1 MGWFKKDS
9 NSTKPDGSS
18 STVKSSS
25 NKRGGGSFGNK
36 SSSSNN
42 RASTAEVSS
51 KEISSSTT
59 AAANQQQPAPTLSSL
74 SSRAALGTAP
84 VHSLGGSES
93 TQPVTATAAAAAA
106 AQQQQQAALHFNS
119 SSKQRQTY
127 ESDTDEEVEEGLT
140 VDQQQQRHSQR
151 QSQHHNIYPNMSEV
165 EAGKSYS
172 AEYDQ
177 YEAEDAAHTDAIRQN
192 HLNSLFNG
200 HLMKWKFE
208 AEEGSPFIRIPAF
221 IGALG
226 LITTSVMALVMEQD
240 AWTTHSIVMSV
251 CILIMAT
258 FILILDGRFLATN
271 PLSARAHL
279 RNIMTRNFNIF
290 RFLWG
295 RGLLYVAAGIL
306 SVAQMWIVNVYSGAY
321 LIAVGVIALIVG
333 VHASR
338 KFAALR
344 NSLADESFL
353 LLVFS
358 NYDTDGD
365 GYVNPSE
372 FAVLLSDLGMELDD
386 RYTLKAFNVI
396 DTDND
401 RRISFEEFSHWWAS
415 GYIERGRKRRDDDG
429 DDDEVYRRMN

>member
-1 MGWFKKDS
+1 MGWFGKKDRTNTS
-9 NSTKPDGSS
+9 
-18 STVKSSS
+18 
-25 NKRGGGSFGNK
+25 
-36 SSSSNN
+36 
-42 RASTAEVSS
+42 
-51 KEISSSTT
+51 
-59 AAANQQQPAPTLSSL
+59 QQHSL
-74 SSRAALGTAP
+74 SDRTP
-84 VHSLGGSES
+84 TGSEGR
-93 TQPVTATAAAAAA
+93 TATVNSIATTSYVPPPQPPKPKQPLPVVTR
-106 AQQQQQAALHFNS
+106 QQS
-119 SSKQRQTY
+119 S
-127 ESDTDEEVEEGLT
+127 EEQEEAVM
-140 VDQQQQRHSQR
+140 VDR
-151 QSQHHNIYPNMSEV
+151 NIDPDNLSGV

-172 AEYDQ
+172 GEYDH
-177 YEAEDAAHTDAIRQN
+177 YEEDHTEAVRQN

-221 IGALG
+221 LGALA
-226 LITTSVMALVMEQD
+226 LIVATVIALVMEPES
-240 AWTTHSIVMSV
+240 WTAHSIVMSV
-251 CILIMAT
+251 CILFMSM
-258 FILILDGRFLATN
+258 FVLILDGRFLASN

-295 RGLLYVAAGIL
+295 RGLLYIAAGIL
-306 SVAQMWIVNVYSGAY
+306 SVAQMWPVNLYAGIYV
-321 LIAVGVIALIVG
+321 ICVGVVALSVG

-365 GYVNPSE
+365 GYVSPSE
-372 FAVLLSDLGMELDD
+372 FAILLADLGMELDD

-401 RRISFEEFSHWWAS
+401 RRVSFEEFSHWWAS
-415 GYIERGRKRRDDDG
+415 GYIERGRRRRDDDTEE
-429 DDDEVYRRMN
+429 DDSYRRMG